1 MTQTD
6 STPPPATTAEAL
18 PLENQQ
24 PWYAGI
30 SGYQWLVLLVA
41 SAGWIFDIY
50 ENQIFVI
57 TRGTMLS
64 DLLNQPVNSPDVKY
78 YSDSINSV
86 FLVGGALGGVLFGAI
101 ADRFGRTRSMILS
114 ILVYS
119 IFTALTAA
127 AQSVWHVAVLRFF
140 VAMGTGGE
148 WAVAAALVAE
158 TFPRRARAHAAGIF
172 HASSVLGVAAAG
184 IAGMATGSNWR
195 NAFLL
200 GLGPALLVL
209 VIRVFIREPQR
220 MHDAAAAPQKH
231 GFGEFW
237 TNRTYFRH
245 ALLGLLLAAVGLAGY
260 WCVLTAGGD
269 LARNQLL
276 RDGVDPRTAET
287 KAKFA
292 YSIVQTCGVGAGL
305 FAMGPL
311 CAWLGRR
318 KAFVMMQAA
327 SIIITPIACF
337 GPQSYGQLLVML
349 PIMGFFVGGM
359 HAGYAVWFPEFF
371 PTRLRATGAGLCFNG
386 GRLVA
391 AVMLVVSASLKAR
404 PGMDLRMAVSI
415 LSLIY
420 LIGIVIALLLPETRG
435 RALEE

>member
-1 MTQTD
+1 VT
-6 STPPPATTAEAL
+6 EARANDDAAP
-18 PLENQQ
+18 PLEEQR

-30 SGYQWLVLLVA
+30 SRYQWLVLIVA

-57 TRGTMLS
+57 TRATMLA
-64 DLLNQPVNSPDVKY
+64 DLLDLPPDAPRVKY
-78 YSDSINSV
+78 YSDSINSY

-101 ADRFGRTRSMILS
+101 ADRFGRTRAMILS

-119 IFTALTAA
+119 LFTALTAL
-127 AQSVWHVAVLRFF
+127 AQSVWHVTVLRFF

-148 WAVAAALVAE
+148 WAVAAALVSE
-158 TFPRRARAHAAGIF
+158 TFPRRARAHASGIF
-172 HASSVLGVAAAG
+172 HASSVLGVLAAG
-184 IAGMATGSNWR
+184 LAGMATGANWR
-195 NAFLL
+195 MAFLL

-209 VIRVFIREPQR
+209 VIRLFLREPEKVQAT
-220 MHDAAAAPQKH
+220 AAVTEEKH
-231 GFGEFW
+231 GFIEFW
-237 TNRTYFRH
+237 SNPTYRRR

-260 WCVLTAGGD
+260 WCVFTAGQD
-269 LARNQLL
+269 LARTMLL
-276 RDGVDPRTAET
+276 RDGVDPQTAER

-292 YSIVQTCGVGAGL
+292 YAVVQNIGGGVGL

-318 KAFVMMQAA
+318 RAFVGMQLAV
-327 SIIITPIACF
+327 ILFTPIICF
-337 GPQSYGQLLVML
+337 VPRTYDQLLWML
-349 PIMGFFVGGM
+349 PLFGFIVGGM

-404 PGMDLRMAVSI
+404 PGMDLRVAVTI

-420 LIGIVIALLLPETRG
+420 VVGIVVALLLPETRG
-435 RALEE
+435 RVLPE